1 MTPDTIAAIATAS
14 GRGGIGVIRISG
26 PLALDLV
33 PHFFGTT
40 PKGPSPDLALTS
52 HTMVHGY
59 IFELESNRM
68 IDEVFL
74 VAMKAPRS
82 YTAEDVVEIQAHAG
96 SLVMGTI
103 LNQVITAGA
112 RIAEPGEFTKRAFL
126 NGRIDLTQA
135 EAVADIIDAKTTSA
149 LKIAAAQGT
158 GVLKDAI
165 HSSRQELI
173 DLLSLLEAAI
183 DFPDELEEL
192 IPQELGLER
201 VQRVKAAC
209 RRYIQTYE
217 EAHFLR
223 DGVKLAICGPPNV
236 GKSSLMNQF
245 LEKERSIVTE
255 YPGTTRDLIEEP
267 LNINGITFL
276 VSDTAGM
283 HQTDDLVEKIG
294 IERAKKHIAGSD
306 IVLFMKD
313 ATRKISESEL
323 KGILPRDKK
332 IILVINKIDLVEGNE
347 AIKKGKYQN
356 DENLPPSLAALPQV
370 RISALKNL
378 GIDNL
383 RKTITSL
390 TMEDMGETCSVV
402 PNLRHRKALERAM
415 ESLETAEAGFLN
427 LQDEETLAMDIRL
440 AADLLGEITGDTA
453 GIDILDTIFSKFCLG
468 K

>member
-1 MTPDTIAAIATAS
+1 MTTDTIAAIATAT

-40 PKGPSPDLALTS
+40 PKGPSPDLTLAS

-59 IFELESNRM
+59 IFERKGNRV
-68 IDEVFL
+68 IDEVLL
-74 VAMKAPRS
+74 VAMRSPRS

-96 SLVMGTI
+96 SLVMATI
-103 LNQVITAGA
+103 LEQVIAAGA

-135 EAVADIIDAKTTSA
+135 EAVADIIDARTKGA

-158 GVLKDAI
+158 GKLKDAI
-165 HSSRQELI
+165 HASRQELI
-173 DLLSLLEAAI
+173 DLLALLEAAI
-183 DFPDELEEL
+183 DFPDELQEL

-201 VQRVKAAC
+201 VRRIKNAC

-217 EAHFLR
+217 QAHFLR

-236 GKSSLMNQF
+236 GKSSLMNRL

-283 HQTDDLVEKIG
+283 HQTDDLVERIG

-313 ATRKISESEL
+313 VTRRISESEL
-323 KGILPRDKK
+323 NTILPRVKK
-332 IILVINKIDLVEGNE
+332 IILVINKIDLLEGDK
-347 AIKKGKYQN
+347 AVKKGKDR
-356 DENLPPSLAALPQV
+356 DEDNLPPGLVTLPP
-370 RISALKNL
+370 
-378 GIDNL
+378 G
-383 RKTITSL
+383 
-390 TMEDMGETCSVV
+390 
-402 PNLRHRKALERAM
+402 
-415 ESLETAEAGFLN
+415 
-427 LQDEETLAMDIRL
+427 QDLSPEKQRN
-440 AADLLGEITGDTA
+440 
-453 GIDILDTIFSKFCLG
+453 
-468 K
+468 